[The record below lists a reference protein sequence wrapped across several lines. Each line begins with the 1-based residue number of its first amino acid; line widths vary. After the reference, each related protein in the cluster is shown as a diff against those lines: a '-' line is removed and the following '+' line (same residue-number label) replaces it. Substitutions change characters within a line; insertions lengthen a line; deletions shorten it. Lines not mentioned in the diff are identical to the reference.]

1 MMNTGKVYLVG
12 AGPGDPGLIT
22 VRGMACLRRAEV
34 LVYDRLVN
42 DQLVSEAPE
51 SAERVYVG
59 KQAGHHTLRQSEINA
74 LLVDR
79 ARSGRTVVRLKGGD
93 PFVFG
98 RGGEEAAE
106 LAAHGIPFEVVPGV
120 TAGVAAPAYAGIP
133 VTHRGVAS
141 AVTFVTGHEDPDKPE
156 SDLDWDALAGMKGT
170 LVFFM
175 GVGNLPKIVH
185 ALMTRGRDPNTP
197 AAAIAQG
204 TGPGQHTATGTLE
217 NLVRKVEEA
226 RIEPPALIVVGDVVE
241 LRDRLAW
248 FERRPLF
255 GRRIAVTRT
264 RTQASTLVTQ
274 LEELG
279 AETIEMP
286 TIRIEDP
293 EDWGPVDR
301 ALAELERF
309 DWIAFTSANGV
320 ERFFR
325 RLFEQGKDVRALGC
339 VQLCAIGPATADA
352 LGRYGL
358 RTDLTPE
365 RYVAESLLD
374 AFRAREDLDGARFLL
389 PKADLARSVLPE
401 GLREMGAEVTEVT
414 AYRTFTPGSE
424 EGPFGDGLGRIDAVT
439 FASSSAVRN
448 FVQMLGQDRAHSILQ
463 DTSVMSIGPV
473 TSRTARALGL
483 RVAAEAKAHTIP
495 GLIEATVS
503 YFERNG

>member
-1 MMNTGKVYLVG
+1 MNTGKVYLVG
-12 AGPGDPGLIT
+12 AGPGDPDLIT
-22 VRGMACLRRAEV
+22 LRGLTYLREAEV
-34 LVYDRLVN
+34 LVYDRLVS
-42 DQLVSEAPE
+42 DRLVNEAPE
-51 SAERVYVG
+51 SAERIYVG
-59 KQAGHHTLRQSEINA
+59 KQAGHHTLRQPEINA

-79 ARSGRTVVRLKGGD
+79 ARLGKMVVRLKGGD

-106 LAAHGIPFEVVPGV
+106 LVAHGIPFEVIPGV
-120 TAGVAAPAYAGIP
+120 TSGVAAPAYAGIP
-133 VTHRGVAS
+133 VTHRGLAS
-141 AVTFVTGHEDPDKPE
+141 SVTFVTGHEDPDKSE
-156 SDLDWDALAGMKGT
+156 SDLDWDALARMKGT

-175 GVGNLPKIVH
+175 GVGNLPKI
-185 ALMTRGRDPNTP
+185 AGTLTARGRDPETP

-204 TGPGQHTATGTLE
+204 TTSGQRTTAGTLE
-217 NLVRKVEEA
+217 NLARKVEEA
-226 RIEPPALIVVGDVVE
+226 GIEPPALIVVGDVVE

-264 RTQASTLVTQ
+264 RTQASSLAKQ

-279 AETIEMP
+279 AETIEIP

-301 ALAELERF
+301 ALDEQGPF
-309 DWIAFTSANGV
+309 DWIAFTSVNGV

-325 RLFEQGKDVRALGC
+325 RLFECGKDVRELGD

-358 RTDLTPE
+358 RVDLTPE

-374 AFRAREDLDGARFLL
+374 AFRARGDLVGTRFLL

-401 GLREMGAEVTEVT
+401 GLRKMGAKVTEVT
-414 AYRTFTPGSE
+414 AYRTVVPESGE
-424 EGPFGDGLGRIDAVT
+424 EPFGDGLGRIDAVT
-439 FASSSAVRN
+439 FASSSAVNN
-448 FVQMLGQDRAHSILQ
+448 FVQMLGQGRAQSVLE
-463 DTSVMSIGPV
+463 DAAVMSIGPV
-473 TSRTARALGL
+473 TSEAARTLGL
-483 RVAAEAKAHTIP
+483 RVASEAESHTIP
-495 GLIEATVS
+495 GLVAAVVR
-503 YFERNG
+503 YFECRT